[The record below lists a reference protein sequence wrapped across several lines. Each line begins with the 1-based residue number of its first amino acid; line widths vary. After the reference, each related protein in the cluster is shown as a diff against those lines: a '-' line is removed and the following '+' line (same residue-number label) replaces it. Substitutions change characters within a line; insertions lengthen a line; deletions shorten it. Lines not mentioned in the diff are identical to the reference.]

1 MQPHEIQA
9 KLIGIARPPARLAP
23 MEEIAA
29 ATVTQEQGIAGDARG
44 AKRRRQVSILFKED
58 WEAACRDVPLAQT
71 LPWITRRA
79 NLLVEGMPNP
89 RAAGGIIRIGEV
101 VLEVVCET
109 EPCDIME
116 KAQAGLKAAL
126 TPGWRGGVC
135 CKVVKGGTL
144 SLGDLAESG

>member
-1 MQPHEIQA
+1 MQNHA
-9 KLIGIARPPARLAP
+9 KLIGMARTPARLAP
-23 MEEIAA
+23 MEEIASVL
-29 ATVTQEQGIAGDARG
+29 VTPEAGIAGDARDV
-44 AKRRRQVSILFKED
+44 KRRRQVSILFRED
-58 WEAACRDVPLAQT
+58 WEAACRDVPLAQI

-79 NLLVEGMPNP
+79 NLLVEGLANP
-89 RAAGGIIRIGEV
+89 RAAGAQIRIGEV

-126 TPGWRGGVC
+126 MPDWRGGVC

-144 SLGDLAESG
+144 SLGDLAQSG